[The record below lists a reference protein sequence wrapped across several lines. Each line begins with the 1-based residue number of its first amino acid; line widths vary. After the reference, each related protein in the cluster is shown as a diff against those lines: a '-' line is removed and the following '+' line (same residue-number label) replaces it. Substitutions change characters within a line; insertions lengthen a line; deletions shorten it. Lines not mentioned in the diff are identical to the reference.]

1 MMARENLT
9 CGDAGSTSASKPKRQ
24 YTEGGDPKHAQ
35 MLTRPDAH
43 ETSHMDEYTL
53 MMKQA
58 MQGRA

>member
-1 MMARENLT
+1 
-9 CGDAGSTSASKPKRQ
+9 
-24 YTEGGDPKHAQ
+24 